1 MIKSLSIPASLQKA
15 EIKSLVKKI
24 QIWVHIYHQSVN
36 IFSHHGN
43 AKPNEELVQ
52 ELSHIIMS
60 NPIRAV
66 KRVVCNHQRLSLIF
80 DKPSLLVGA
89 KFKHRFNVDGTDK
102 WFEGYVKCYRKSCFT
117 FGYID
122 INDHEL
128 YRFSLDEIKEDFFN
142 GDFWIL

>member
-1 MIKSLSIPASLQKA
+1 MT
-15 EIKSLVKKI
+15 
-24 QIWVHIYHQSVN
+24 
-36 IFSHHGN
+36 G
-43 AKPNEELVQ
+43 
-52 ELSHIIMS
+52 
-60 NPIRAV
+60 
-66 KRVVCNHQRLSLIF
+66 VVCNHQRLSVIF

-102 WFEGYVKCYRKSCFT
+102 WFEGYVKCYRKSRFT

-128 YRFSLDEIKEDFFN
+128 YCFSLDEIKEDFFN